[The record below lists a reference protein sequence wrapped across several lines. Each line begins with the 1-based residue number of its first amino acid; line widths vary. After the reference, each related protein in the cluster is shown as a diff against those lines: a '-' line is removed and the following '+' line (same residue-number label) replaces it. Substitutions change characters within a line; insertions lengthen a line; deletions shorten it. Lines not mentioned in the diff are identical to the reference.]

1 MTRILTMLDRDEEG
15 GDGTKKTSSTTTTT
29 PPRRAAGRRS
39 PPPPSS
45 SSSSGDDGPRLR
57 RSPSPPPAAAAAA
70 VAGRRRAPHQFDHLE
85 ADARPF
91 LDDPGSLV
99 RGQRSNEDAPP
110 YALTNGDAPPP
121 GSGMVILGG
130 THLIYTG
137 LDDLFPGLD
146 LSDRFCSDG
155 SFRTALRDAMRE
167 DVFDSSPEYA
177 IMSERARR
185 MLLLPDSSLQGSWH
199 RGGRGGGDDDV
210 GVRMRRLTGVLRDHL
225 GDGAPTGDEFM
236 EGIGGMCGSRSTGHW
251 IDIVGIVGRRISHS
265 WHQDTG
271 MCPGGDARTVLLGF
285 PREDG
290 YDGCGVFSH
299 AVKLECERHAPAGH
313 PPAEPIVYPTLAV
326 DGAHVVRP
334 RFAAGREIV
343 AFRDV
348 DVLHSAPDV
357 AYRTS
362 VMRFM

>member
-1 MTRILTMLDRDEEG
+1 M
-15 GDGTKKTSSTTTTT
+15 
-29 PPRRAAGRRS
+29 
-39 PPPPSS
+39 
-45 SSSSGDDGPRLR
+45 
-57 RSPSPPPAAAAAA
+57 
-70 VAGRRRAPHQFDHLE
+70 
-85 ADARPF
+85 
-91 LDDPGSLV
+91 
-99 RGQRSNEDAPP
+99 
-110 YALTNGDAPPP
+110 
-121 GSGMVILGG
+121 
-130 THLIYTG
+130 
-137 LDDLFPGLD
+137 
-146 LSDRFCSDG
+146 
-155 SFRTALRDAMRE
+155 
-167 DVFDSSPEYA
+167 
-177 IMSERARR
+177 
-185 MLLLPDSSLQGSWH
+185 
-199 RGGRGGGDDDV
+199 
-210 GVRMRRLTGVLRDHL
+210 LRDHL

-236 EGIGGMCGSRSTGHW
+236 ESIGGLCGSGSTGHW

-271 MCPGGDARTVLLGF
+271 RCPGGDARTVLLGF

-299 AVKLECERHAPAGH
+299 AVKLERERHAPAGH

-326 DGAHVVRP
+326 DGANVVRP